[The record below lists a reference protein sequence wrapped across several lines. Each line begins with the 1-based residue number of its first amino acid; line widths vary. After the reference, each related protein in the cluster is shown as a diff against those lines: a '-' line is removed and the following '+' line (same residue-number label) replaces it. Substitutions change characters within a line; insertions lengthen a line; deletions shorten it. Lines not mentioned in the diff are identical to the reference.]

1 MAQLNVFK
9 STLYTFDTNDEV
21 IYTAPGGYTAIILN
35 AQCANITDND
45 VTVTFKITDEAANT
59 QNELISELT
68 IPSHDAAN
76 LATGKLVVTSGN
88 KLRGYAS
95 ANTAL
100 KLTLSY
106 LESLDA

>member
-9 STLYTFDTNDEV
+9 STLYTFQTSEET
-21 IYTAPGGYTAIILN
+21 IYTAPSGYTAIILN

-59 QNELISELT
+59 ANELISELT
-68 IPSHDAAN
+68 IPAHDAAN
-76 LATGKLVVTSGN
+76 LATGKLVVATGN
-88 KLRGYAS
+88 RLTGSAS